1 MLIFL
6 VNMPGLLLKE
16 KEVTTM
22 THAFK
27 IVLINLEKEV
37 NQRKQDQIKVVNF
50 KTGQW
55 NHGYNAII

>member
-16 KEVTTM
+16 KEITTM

-27 IVLINLEKEV
+27 IVLINLEEEV

-50 KTGQW
+50 KTGQ
-55 NHGYNAII
+55 